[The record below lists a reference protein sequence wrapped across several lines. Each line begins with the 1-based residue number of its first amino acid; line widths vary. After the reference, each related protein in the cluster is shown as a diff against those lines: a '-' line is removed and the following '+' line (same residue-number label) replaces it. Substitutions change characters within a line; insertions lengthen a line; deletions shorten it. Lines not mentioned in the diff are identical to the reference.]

1 MEDSLSVK
9 SNESLAT
16 SDEFDFVS
24 EKPGSS
30 KTPTL
35 NIVSGCFNE
44 LEKTMSEVIRESELH
59 ITNQDSDTKKVGQ
72 SRFYSHVEPGTDP
85 LSIYNQISPSEK
97 KDVMKPEPDYS
108 DEEGINYLTFL
119 FYRVDYCYALISA

>member
-24 EKPGSS
+24 EKPGAS

-35 NIVSGCFNE
+35 NIVAGGFNE
-44 LEKTMSEVIRESELH
+44 LEKTMSEVIRESEAPTVDV
-59 ITNQDSDTKKVGQ
+59 IDGDTKKVGQ
-72 SRFYSHVEPGTDP
+72 SRFYSVVEPGTDP
-85 LSIYNQISPSEK
+85 LSICNQLSPTEK

-108 DEEGINYLTFL
+108 DEEGNFD
-119 FYRVDYCYALISA
+119 FMSYCGVIKLITMV